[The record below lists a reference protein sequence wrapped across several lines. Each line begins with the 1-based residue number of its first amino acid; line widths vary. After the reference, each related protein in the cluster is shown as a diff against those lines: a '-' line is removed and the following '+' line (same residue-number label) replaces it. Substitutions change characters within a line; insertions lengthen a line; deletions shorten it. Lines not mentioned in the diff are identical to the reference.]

1 MNFSTIERNFTSQY
15 QDFAAK
21 VIFFVNENAFWY
33 MCDEDIWIR
42 VFVMK
47 TKVQAFVGS
56 QIQLIVTS
64 MWLISAALGQLS
76 SPFRSLQ

>member
-1 MNFSTIERNFTSQY
+1 
-15 QDFAAK
+15 
-21 VIFFVNENAFWY
+21 
-33 MCDEDIWIR
+33 MCDEDIWIH

-56 QIQLIVTS
+56 QIQLIVTG

-76 SPFRSLQ
+76 SPFSSLQ